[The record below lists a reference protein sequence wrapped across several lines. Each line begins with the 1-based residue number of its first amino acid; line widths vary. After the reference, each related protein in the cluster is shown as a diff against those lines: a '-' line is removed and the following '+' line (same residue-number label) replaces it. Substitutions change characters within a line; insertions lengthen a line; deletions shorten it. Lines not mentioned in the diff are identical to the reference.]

1 MDIPKIRIVNGKK
14 EIFDPVRKIFIAYTS
29 EEFVRQCTI
38 LMLNSKLNVPFS
50 LMGVE
55 KQIKVNNLSRRPDI
69 VAFSPQGEVSIIVE
83 CKAPS
88 VNIDEKTLNQ
98 IIDYNLS
105 LHANYLILT
114 NGISMYCINCKSV
127 PPDFVSIDQVQ
138 YL

>member
-1 MDIPKIRIVNGKK
+1 M
-14 EIFDPVRKIFIAYTS
+14 RKIFIAYTS